1 MKLPQVPLGVTV
13 YGFRG
18 AIAERSSYFEDSRCL
33 DVDVMLQLHVIPLLV
48 WDQEEIRVR
57 VLYETQKFL
66 V

>member
-1 MKLPQVPLGVTV
+1 
-13 YGFRG
+13 
-18 AIAERSSYFEDSRCL
+18 
-33 DVDVMLQLHVIPLLV
+33 MLQLHVIPLSV

>member
-1 MKLPQVPLGVTV
+1 
-13 YGFRG
+13 
-18 AIAERSSYFEDSRCL
+18 
-33 DVDVMLQLHVIPLLV
+33 MLQLHVIPLLV